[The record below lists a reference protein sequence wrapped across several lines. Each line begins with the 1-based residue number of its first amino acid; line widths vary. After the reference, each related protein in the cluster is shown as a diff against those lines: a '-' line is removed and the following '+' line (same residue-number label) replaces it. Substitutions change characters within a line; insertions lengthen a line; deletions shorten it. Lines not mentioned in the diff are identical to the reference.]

1 MRIVSWNCNGAF
13 RNKFEHILHLNADI
27 YIIQECENPDE
38 TNHKRYKE
46 WTENFIW
53 IGDSKNKGLAIFS
66 RKEIQIKKLN
76 WSNEFKDHTVKY
88 FLPCTVNNEFNL
100 LAVWTHRNNSP
111 NFGYIGKFW
120 KYFQINK
127 SKFQNIL
134 LVGDFNSNSIWDEWD
149 RWWNH
154 SDIVRDLEEL
164 GIESIYH
171 KFTGEKQGNETIP
184 TLFFQRKI
192 ERPYHIDY
200 FFGSP
205 GVVSMQFSVLKK
217 TFDRSYPSDH
227 FPIAL
232 LFIYL

>member
-1 MRIVSWNCNGAF
+1 MKLVSWNCNGAF

-38 TNHKRYKE
+38 TNHKSYKE
-46 WTENFIW
+46 WAENFIW
-53 IGDSKNKGLAIFS
+53 IGDSKNKGLAIFA

-88 FLPCTVNNEFNL
+88 FLPCSVNNEFNL

-111 NFGYIGKFW
+111 NFGYIGQFW
-120 KYFQINK
+120 KYFQVNK

-134 LVGDFNSNSIWDEWD
+134 LAGDFNSNSIWDVWD

-154 SDIVRDLEEL
+154 SDIVKDLEEL

-200 FFGSP
+200 FFGS
-205 GVVSMQFSVLKK
+205 QLFQKKLKNIEIGHPENWLS
-217 TFDRSYPSDH
+217 RSDH
-227 FPIAL
+227 MPIICE
-232 LFIYL
+232 FY

>member
-1 MRIVSWNCNGAF
+1 M
-13 RNKFEHILHLNADI
+13 
-27 YIIQECENPDE
+27 
-38 TNHKRYKE
+38 
-46 WTENFIW
+46 
-53 IGDSKNKGLAIFS
+53 
-66 RKEIQIKKLN
+66 
-76 WSNEFKDHTVKY
+76 KY
-88 FLPCTVNNEFNL
+88 FLPCSVNNEFNL

-111 NFGYIGKFW
+111 NFGYIGQFW

-134 LVGDFNSNSIWDEWD
+134 LVGDFNSNSIWDVWD

-154 SDIVRDLEEL
+154 SDIVKDLEEL

-200 FFGSP
+200 FFGSQ
-205 GVVSMQFSVLKK
+205 SFQKK
-217 TFDRSYPSDH
+217 LRNIEIGRPENWLSKSDH
-227 FPIAL
+227 MPIICE
-232 LFIYL
+232 FH